1 MIFSFNET
9 HVDKPQQWQV

>member
-9 HVDKPQQWQV
+9 HVNKLQQLQV